1 MKELIGR
8 YKKKFIPIIDPTI
21 SAKVR
26 RGNGEEFKGLID
38 GLQKRVFL
46 RDETGYFML
55 SKQWAGPV
63 FVPDFTHPNASDYW

>member
-26 RGNGEEFKGLID
+26 RGNGEEFRGLID

-55 SKQWAGPV
+55 SK
-63 FVPDFTHPNASDYW
+63 